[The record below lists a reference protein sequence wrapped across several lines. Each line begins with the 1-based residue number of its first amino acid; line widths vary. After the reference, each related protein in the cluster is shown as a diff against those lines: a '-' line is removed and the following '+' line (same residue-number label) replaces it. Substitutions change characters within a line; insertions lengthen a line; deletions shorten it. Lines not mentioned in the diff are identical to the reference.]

1 MGARVTEILQLTARA
16 ALRIGWATV
25 SFFAFASCNGAT
37 EPPAQPNVLF
47 IVSDTLRADFMGI
60 YGARHDTSPNLD
72 RFARENLIFR
82 RAVSPAPWTSPA
94 VASLFT
100 SLYPSAHGVARDA
113 VRSQI
118 PTDSLNPSYTT
129 LAETFRAG
137 GYATHAI
144 VRNPWLSRRRGYA
157 QGFDKYADAD
167 RLRAD
172 QPRGTLHTKDLGRIA
187 KTSMLRLAKEEKP
200 FFFYLHVLDPHRPFS
215 APSEIVDRFHPMGSD
230 RPKKPQGLEL
240 LAHEFAHYNAEIFVV
255 DTMVG
260 DLFDFLR
267 AEGLYD
273 DLIIAF
279 ASDHGEQFYEH
290 GSLGHGHHVYAEEVH
305 VPFLLKGP
313 GLAGEIQSVVS
324 TLDIGPTLLELAGV
338 DPIPGAQGLA
348 LPSNLAER
356 ERRGVLAEGTM
367 KKNYKALVTQDG
379 EKLIVEF
386 KGLAIDLVDES
397 AERAIVGLYDWNSD
411 AKEKS
416 PINDEARTR
425 ELRERMYG
433 VLAESGGLRSNEL
446 QKRVQLDDATIKALQ
461 ALGYGESVSEDAVQ
475 ELTP

>member
-1 MGARVTEILQLTARA
+1 
-16 ALRIGWATV
+16 
-25 SFFAFASCNGAT
+25 
-37 EPPAQPNVLF
+37 
-47 IVSDTLRADFMGI
+47 MGI

-72 RFARENLIFR
+72 RFARENMIFR
-82 RAVSPAPWTSPA
+82 RAISPAPWTSPA

-118 PTDSLNPSYTT
+118 PTDSLQPSYTT

-157 QGFDKYADAD
+157 QGFDTYADAD

-172 QPRGTLHTKDLGRIA
+172 QKKGTLHTKDLGRIA
-187 KTSMLRLAKEEKP
+187 KASMLRLAKEEKP
-200 FFFYLHVLDPHRPFS
+200 FFFYLHVLDPHRPFT
-215 APSEIVDRFHPMGSD
+215 APSEIVDRFHPKGAD
-230 RPKKPQGLEL
+230 RPKKPEGLEL
-240 LAHEFAHYNAEIFVV
+240 IAHEFAHYNAEIFVV

-279 ASDHGEQFYEH
+279 SSDHGEQFYEH

-305 VPFLLKGP
+305 VPFLLKAP
-313 GLAGEIQSVVS
+313 GLTGEVDSVVS
-324 TLDIGPTLLELAGV
+324 TIDIGPTLLELAGV
-338 DPIPGAQGLA
+338 NPIPGAQGLA
-348 LPSNLAER
+348 LSSKLAER

-386 KGLAIDLVDES
+386 KGYAMDLVDES
-397 AERAIVGLYDWNSD
+397 AERAIVGLYDWKND
-411 AKEKS
+411 AKEKN
-416 PINDEARTR
+416 PIDDAARTR
-425 ELRERMYG
+425 ELRQKMYD
-433 VLAESGGLRSNEL
+433 VIAESGELRSAEVP
-446 QKRVQLDDATIKALQ
+446 KPVRLDDATIKALQ
-461 ALGYGESVSEDAVQ
+461 ALGYGEGGGDDAVQ
-475 ELTP
+475 EAAP